1 MENKIWTQDEIK
13 QLLVDNDLAVSKAIV
28 SIYNLQTE
36 SEKSIKGTTDNNGV
50 GFNGVDAEF
59 LSSLAEFFIKYN
71 RLSEKQIAF
80 GRKKI
85 MKYSKQLTMVANKE
99 IQI

>member
-36 SEKSIKGTTDNNGV
+36 SEKSTKSTNDNNGV

-71 RLSEKQIAF
+71 RLSEKQLAF

-85 MKYSKQLTMVANKE
+85 MKYSKQLTMIANKE

>member
-1 MENKIWTQDEIK
+1 METKIWTQDEIK

-36 SEKSIKGTTDNNGV
+36 SEKSTKSTNDNNGV

-71 RLSEKQIAF
+71 RLSEKQLAF

-85 MKYSKQLTMVANKE
+85 MKYSKQLTMIANKE